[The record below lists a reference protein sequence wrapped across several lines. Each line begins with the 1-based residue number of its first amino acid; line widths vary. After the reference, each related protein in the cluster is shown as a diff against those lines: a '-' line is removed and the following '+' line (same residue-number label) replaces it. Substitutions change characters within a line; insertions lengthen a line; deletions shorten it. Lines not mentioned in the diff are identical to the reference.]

1 MGAVVELTVLK
12 KAFGEL
18 APLNEVRDAI
28 SLVSDP
34 KQITDLHKRIEAAR
48 KYDNKTAERRNYFG
62 ELAIW
67 SERHIGT
74 LVKEAKE
81 AGIIRQGQNGRGE
94 TDTMSVSLT
103 EFLGTDSATEAQQI
117 SSRSQKLA
125 EVTPKQIE
133 AAIESLK
140 LDGEEVSKAA
150 VNRKIKGAHVGHNSG
165 ENEWYTP
172 AELIAQ
178 YRAIVLAIDVDPAS
192 SKEAN
197 TVVQAKKFYDA
208 KSDGLTKKWVGSV
221 WMNPP
226 YSSGLIEKFAAKL
239 LEEIECGNTTS
250 AAVLVN
256 NGTET
261 KWAQSLLG
269 KCNAVCFLSTRVKF
283 WEPGGKVSV
292 PLQGQMLLYFG
303 ADAGLFAARYRS
315 MGVVMGNC

>member
-1 MGAVVELTVLK
+1 LIA
-12 KAFGEL
+12 
-18 APLNEVRDAI
+18 
-28 SLVSDP
+28 
-34 KQITDLHKRIEAAR
+34 
-48 KYDNKTAERRNYFG
+48 
-62 ELAIW
+62 
-67 SERHIGT
+67 
-74 LVKEAKE
+74 EAKQ
-81 AGIIRQGQNGRGE
+81 AGIIREGRPCKSKPE
-94 TDTMSVSLT
+94 NAATMAAFSLT
-103 EFLGTDSATEAQQI
+103 EFLGTDSVTEAQHI

-133 AAIESLK
+133 SAIESLK

-172 AELIAQ
+172 SEYIAQ
-178 YRAIVLAIDVDPAS
+178 YRAIVLTIDVDPAS

-269 KCNAVCFLSTRVKF
+269 KCNAVCFLLTRVKF
-283 WEPGGKVSV
+283 WEPGGKVSI

-315 MGVVMGNC
+315 MGVVMGNY

>member
-1 MGAVVELTVLK
+1 MELTVLK

-74 LVKEAKE
+74 LIAEAKQ
-81 AGIIRQGQNGRGE
+81 AGMIKLGRPCSDDKGVIV
-94 TDTMSVSLT
+94 TPLSLT
-103 EFLGTDSATEAQQI
+103 EFLGTDSETEAKNI

-133 AAIESLK
+133 AAIQSLK

-172 AELIAQ
+172 AEYIEQ
-178 YRAIVLAIDVDPAS
+178 YRAIVQVIDVDPAS
-192 SKEAN
+192 SKDAN
-197 TVVQAKKFYDA
+197 AVVQAKKFYDA

-226 YSSGLIEKFAAKL
+226 YSSGLIEKFASKL
-239 LEEIECGNTTS
+239 LDEIECGNTTS

-269 KCNAVCFLSTRVKF
+269 RCNAVCFLSTRVKF
-283 WEPGGKVSV
+283 WEPGGKVSI
-292 PLQGQMLLYFG
+292 PLQGQMLMYFG

-315 MGVVMGNC
+315 MGIVMGKV

>member
-1 MGAVVELTVLK
+1 MELTVLK

-74 LVKEAKE
+74 LIQEAKQ
-81 AGIIRQGQNGRGE
+81 AGMIRQGQNGKSE
-94 TDTMSVSLT
+94 SVMMTLSLN
-103 EFLGTDSATEAQQI
+103 EFLGTDSENEAKNI

-178 YRAIVLAIDVDPAS
+178 YRAIVVTIDVDPAS

-197 TVVQAKKFYDA
+197 AVVQAKKFYDA
-208 KSDGLTKKWVGSV
+208 KADGLTKKWVGSV

-239 LEEIECGNTTS
+239 LGEIECGNTTS

-283 WEPGGKVSV
+283 WEPGGKVSI

-315 MGVVMGNC
+315 MGVLMGNV

>member
-74 LVKEAKE
+74 LIKEAQE
-81 AGIIRQGQNGRGE
+81 SGIVNQAGSGRGN
-94 TDTMSVSLT
+94 TNKSPATLAAL
-103 EFLGTDSATEAQQI
+103 LGVNSNSEAQHI
-117 SSRSQKLA
+117 SSRSKKLL

-133 AAIESLK
+133 AAIGSLK

-178 YRAIVLAIDVDPAS
+178 YRAIVVTIDVDPAS

-197 TVVQAKKFYDA
+197 VVVQAKKFYDA
-208 KSDGLTKKWVGSV
+208 KADGLTKKWVGSV

-226 YSSGLIEKFAAKL
+226 YSSGLIEKFASKL
-239 LEEIECGNTTS
+239 LDEIECGNTTS

-261 KWAQSLLG
+261 KWAQSLFG

-283 WEPGGKVSV
+283 WEPGGKVSI

-315 MGVVMGNC
+315 MGVVMGNY